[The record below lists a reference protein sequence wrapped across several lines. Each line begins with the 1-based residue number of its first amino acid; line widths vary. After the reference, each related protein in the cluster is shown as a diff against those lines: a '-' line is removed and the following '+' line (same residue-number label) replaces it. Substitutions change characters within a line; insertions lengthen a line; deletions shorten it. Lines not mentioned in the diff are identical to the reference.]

1 MHGRSPGCWGPGQTP
16 TRLAQCSNH
25 QNDKVVL
32 AVTWPP
38 SVKSAKRIS
47 TIPLVPILLTGPHT
61 LTITRA
67 TEPRYGAVWLRDIT
81 LHGSSDEPGGV
92 FVRPPAGPILSSGR
106 RMLFIGDSYTAG
118 AANAADKSCKS
129 ANAANS
135 NALLAY
141 GPVAACAL
149 RAEYQVGRAAWAC
162 HKASAA
168 GGQCLSTTTRHQV
181 CTMPA
186 GPGLVSRHNEHLSGS
201 VSARAPAAAL
211 LGPEGKKTQLL
222 PTPGQER
229 RTTVWECR
237 LPVMCPVHHLS
248 SMHAALATSGLPLCG
263 ALSGATFSAAG
274 RWQKLPF
281 ACAHLPA

>member
-1 MHGRSPGCWGPGQTP
+1 MHGRSPGCWGPGQAP

-25 QNDKVVL
+25 QNGKVVL
-32 AVTWPP
+32 AVTCPP
-38 SVKSAKRIS
+38 SVKSANHHP
-47 TIPLVPILLTGPHT
+47 TCAHPPIPLPTRLTGLHT

-81 LHGSSDEPGGV
+81 LQGSSDEPGGV
-92 FVRPPAGPILSSGR
+92 FVRPPAGPIRSSGR

-135 NALLAY
+135 NTLLAY
-141 GPVAACAL
+141 GPVAARAL

-168 GGQCLSTTTRHQV
+168 AGQCLSATTGHQV

-211 LGPEGKKTQLL
+211 LGPEGEKHSCCLHQAK
-222 PTPGQER
+222 
-229 RTTVWECR
+229 
-237 LPVMCPVHHLS
+237 
-248 SMHAALATSGLPLCG
+248 
-263 ALSGATFSAAG
+263 SGAPQYGNAG
-274 RWQKLPF
+274 CR
-281 ACAHLPA
+281 